1 MKRLL
6 LALLVLVSISVNAQ
20 IKRDKYIDKYAG
32 GNVKLT
38 YQRSVDL
45 DKGDTSYMV
54 FFIFSNA
61 KYTSITDTK
70 VIGLYDKVSIEQW
83 LKDMKNAY
91 KQMNTGEKTNID
103 WTRDKYKLTLYDF
116 SNNLYFAEAKG
127 TGGYTMMSKKNVGE
141 LMELVSTIDFGK
153 ETLLTAK
160 TIDELIQ

>member
-1 MKRLL
+1 
-6 LALLVLVSISVNAQ
+6 
-20 IKRDKYIDKYAG
+20 
-32 GNVKLT
+32 
-38 YQRSVDL
+38 
-45 DKGDTSYMV
+45 MV

-70 VIGLYDKVSIEQW
+70 VIGLYDKASIEQW

>member
-1 MKRLL
+1 MRTFYEKSKYRWEMTNEHGWEVSKEDLRDNKINQ
-6 LALLVLVSISVNAQ
+6 VLGS
-20 IKRDKYIDKYAG
+20 
-32 GNVKLT
+32 
-38 YQRSVDL
+38 
-45 DKGDTSYMV
+45 
-54 FFIFSNA
+54 
-61 KYTSITDTK
+61 
-70 VIGLYDKVSIEQW
+70 
-83 LKDMKNAY
+83 
-91 KQMNTGEKTNID
+91 EKTNID